1 MRNPNKKS
9 MSLQFGS
16 ITFTDPIKLSQW
28 RPARGAGLYCI
39 CVANRAW
46 KPVPYQPIFFGVT
59 RDLADPELLHEQ
71 VALESWGAHASSGNK
86 LLVAHVHLA
95 NFSQDQLSLFEQQL
109 IAQYEP
115 PCNYW
120 EQLPQMTLPANSLG
134 DVLAKDDNLALVRTK
149 RKLEKK
155 YA

>member
-1 MRNPNKKS
+1 MRNPNNIS

-16 ITFTDPIKLSQW
+16 ITFTDPIRLSNW
-28 RPARGAGLYCI
+28 RPASGAGLYCI

-46 KPVPYQPIFFGVT
+46 KPAPYQPIFFGVT
-59 RDLADPELLHEQ
+59 RDLADPELLREQ
-71 VALESWGAHASSGNK
+71 VALESWGAHASSANK
-86 LLVAHVHLA
+86 LFVAHAHLP

-120 EQLPQMTLPANSLG
+120 EQLPRMTLPAHELD
-134 DVLAKDDNLALVRTK
+134 DVHATDDNVPLVATK
-149 RKLEKK
+149 RKLEKE